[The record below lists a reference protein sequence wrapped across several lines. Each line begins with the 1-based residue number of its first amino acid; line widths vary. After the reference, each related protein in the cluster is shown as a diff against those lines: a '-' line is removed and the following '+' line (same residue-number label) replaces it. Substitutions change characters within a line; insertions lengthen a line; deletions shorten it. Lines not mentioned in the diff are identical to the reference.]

1 MICQDSYTY
10 TQLEAPEVVLSN
22 KGGSRIVANAF
33 SRFLLGYWA
42 AKTAYIR
49 STKRYFAD
57 VRTKLFSGAESCQI
71 SHLFCQW
78 KINVTPWYACVGT
91 EEGGGGGM
99 TPSNHNPTLERSGCS
114 APRSLRFTPREIF
127 YTLSVGGECGSGR
140 IWTERK
146 ISPPPGFDPRLVQ
159 PAASSVPA
167 THSISRKLKC
177 KGMFLGQTQH
187 VINFCCK

>member
-91 EEGGGGGM
+91 EEGGRRYDSIQSQPDAR
-99 TPSNHNPTLERSGCS
+99 TEWVFST
-114 APRSLRFTPREIF
+114 
-127 YTLSVGGECGSGR
+127 TLS
-140 IWTERK
+140 
-146 ISPPPGFDPRLVQ
+146 PFHPPGNILYPFCRWWVRLGTNLDRTENLASTRIRS
-159 PAASSVPA
+159 PARPA
-167 THSISRKLKC
+167 RSELCT
-177 KGMFLGQTQH
+177 GYAFNQ
-187 VINFCCK
+187 